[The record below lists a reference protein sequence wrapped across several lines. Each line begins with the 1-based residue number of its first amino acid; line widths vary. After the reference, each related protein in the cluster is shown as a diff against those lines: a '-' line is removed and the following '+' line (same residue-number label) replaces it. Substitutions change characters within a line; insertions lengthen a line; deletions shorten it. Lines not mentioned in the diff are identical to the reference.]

1 MSTSIKDE
9 DGNFTFPEKIKVK
22 RKRSAKV
29 CFICRQRKVRCDVI
43 KRHPCT
49 NCESFGFDCV
59 IAERKE
65 RKKLEND
72 TASSSPNDGL
82 KNDSDDIN
90 DNNSN
95 DNNDNND
102 NDDNNDNSRK
112 IKKNKSNK
120 NNKNNNKNFNDLKLD
135 TSDESNKKRKTDENN
150 FKPTKDFAKKYP
162 ELMSI
167 KLNPEKVVQ
176 INYRDA
182 ANKEFIGVAANQT
195 TSTLLTGYIDHILKD
210 SSLISYFGLSDLDL
224 KALSILG
231 CFTLP
236 EASLCWKYI
245 NNYFETIHKFIPILN
260 KNSFMK
266 NYQDLTNPPSLFLLQ
281 AVIAAGSWSIGRD
294 SAKEAI
300 KSMEISK
307 ILNRKWE
314 ALYMAGIE
322 SNPIPLCQSLLI
334 FSFVAGGPTLNKK
347 NVYYWVRTAVITAQ
361 SFGMHKDVT
370 SVPTLSDQEK
380 RLYRRI
386 WWYCIIRDKNCSI
399 GYGRPPCIRP
409 DDTNIPMLSSDDFI
423 EEDEVLKLPLKYP
436 MDEQIIE
443 FAIQDAKLTKIID
456 ILFYYYAQIDK
467 VIKNGGNPKAIIE
480 YCDII
485 MSKWLSKLPK
495 RLQFS
500 YNDKSTHS
508 LFSLR
513 LASVYNLLL
522 LLLHKSNIVRKTP
535 NSKTDMY
542 IPSWSITF
550 RAAHALSLI
559 AKILLDSGLALKT
572 SPLKIFSFYS
582 AAMTMIYHT
591 ANSDS
596 KIAKIAHDDI
606 EIIRKTLDKLRLRW
620 SYGNLALFVIDEVL
634 KDKSKY
640 LTVIK
645 SMVRA
650 TNSQTKDNKNKKD
663 YGENSND
670 TINCQ
675 SDSPGQSGKASNATG
690 KGSDKHKETI
700 ELIPSYYEAENDVA
714 NDNTSSDNGS
724 DGTNIANLINKN
736 KNHENLKDLNMP
748 MGRDEI
754 SERTEETPITAN
766 STPSSVQT
774 LSNNNSSVT
783 STSDSA
789 FSAPSMAGGGG
800 GGPNHIAFPAMSSSG
815 ARFGDAYNFADII
828 NPMASFYQGLNGD
841 VRGRGDRM
849 IPSDSQREGAYAAF
863 KPEQLFTNLF
873 RGIHDYKQTTK
884 PQSSSK
890 ESTERGGDS
899 TSTSTSSTPIMH
911 SARIPIPLTST
922 SFPGY
927 GSGSSPSV
935 QSLLNPPNP
944 PNDVLMASPSPQSIA
959 PVQGQ
964 TGDYR
969 NQSSEQRQN
978 QQTPQQTGLQEQ
990 PAQEKT
996 QFMNQLEYQ
1005 QRAVRESVSKD
1016 APISSDAAL
1025 SVIMTEID
1033 SNWVPTFEV
1042 EEFPLTHQM
1051 VQRSETTPDQIPSAF
1066 DMLPSIN
1073 MINNLNNDPFTSEA
1087 GYLSFLNS

>member
-9 DGNFTFPEKIKVK
+9 DGNPIFPEKIKVK

-65 RKKLEND
+65 RKKSEID
-72 TASSSPNDGL
+72 TASNSPTDGL
-82 KNDSDDIN
+82 KNDT
-90 DNNSN
+90 DNTN
-95 DNNDNND
+95 NNDNND
-102 NDDNNDNSRK
+102 NTSNTNNT
-112 IKKNKSNK
+112 
-120 NNKNNNKNFNDLKLD
+120 NNNESNDSKLD
-135 TSDESNKKRKTDENN
+135 TSDESNKKRKIDENN

-182 ANKEFIGVAANQT
+182 ANKEFMGVSANQT

-210 SSLISYFGLSDLDL
+210 STLISHFGLSDLDL
-224 KALSILG
+224 KALSIVG

-236 EASLCWKYI
+236 EEKLCWKYI

-266 NYQDLTNPPSLFLLQ
+266 NYQDLKNPPSLFLLQ
-281 AVIAAGSWSIGRD
+281 AVIAAGSWSLGRD

-314 ALYMAGIE
+314 SLYMTGIE
-322 SNPIPLCQSLLI
+322 SDPIPLCQSLLI

-361 SFGMHKDVT
+361 SFGMHKDVS
-370 SVPTLSDQEK
+370 SVPTLSNQEK

-409 DDTNIPMLSSDDFI
+409 DDTNIPMLSADDFI
-423 EEDEVLKLPLKYP
+423 EEDEILKLPLKYP
-436 MDEQIIE
+436 KDDQIIE

-467 VIKNGGNPKAIIE
+467 VIKNGGNPKPIIE

-495 RLQFS
+495 RLQFN

-522 LLLHKSNIVRKTP
+522 LLLHKSNILRKTP
-535 NSKTDMY
+535 NRKTEMY

-559 AKILLDSGLALKT
+559 AKILLDSDLALKT

-582 AAMTMIYHT
+582 AAMIMIYHT

-606 EIIRKTLDKLRLRW
+606 EIIRKTLDKIRLRW
-620 SYGNLALFVIDEVL
+620 TYGNLALFVIDEIL

-640 LTVIK
+640 LSVIK

-650 TNSQTKDNKNKKD
+650 THSQTKDTKIKKD
-663 YGENSND
+663 CRENSND
-670 TINCQ
+670 FITNGQ
-675 SDSPGQSGKASNATG
+675 SDNSGKIGG
-690 KGSDKHKETI
+690 KINNNIGKDSDKHNETI
-700 ELIPSYYEAENDVA
+700 ELIPSYYEDENDVN
-714 NDNTSSDNGS
+714 NDNASSSDNGS
-724 DGTNIANLINKN
+724 DGTNLASVINKN

-748 MGRDEI
+748 TETDKI
-754 SERTEETPITAN
+754 AERSEETPVTAN

-774 LSNNNSSVT
+774 SSNTNSSVT
-783 STSDSA
+783 SNSDSA
-789 FSAPSMAGGGG
+789 FSASSMNM
-800 GGPNHIAFPAMSSSG
+800 GPTHITYPPMIGSG
-815 ARFGDAYNFADII
+815 FRIGDAHNFVNNIT
-828 NPMASFYQGLNGD
+828 NPMASFYHGLHGD
-841 VRGRGDRM
+841 VRGRGDQM
-849 IPSDSQREGAYAAF
+849 NATSSTNSDSQKDGVYAAF

-873 RGIHDYKQTTK
+873 RGIHDYKQTADSQQQQ
-884 PQSSSK
+884 PVK
-890 ESTERGGDS
+890 ESAERGGDS
-899 TSTSTSSTPIMH
+899 TSTSSTPIIH
-911 SARIPIPLTST
+911 AANIPIPLTST
-922 SFPGY
+922 SFPGF
-927 GSGSSPSV
+927 GNGGSPSV
-935 QSLLNPPNP
+935 QSLLNPPN
-944 PNDVLMASPSPQSIA
+944 DILMASPSPQSMA
-959 PVQGQ
+959 PLQGQ
-964 TGDYR
+964 TGD
-969 NQSSEQRQN
+969 NQN
-978 QQTPQQTGLQEQ
+978 QLNHPQSLNQIAPHDQQESSQ
-990 PAQEKT
+990 KRSSPEKT

-1005 QRAVRESVSKD
+1005 QKAVRESVSKD
-1016 APISSDAAL
+1016 APISSDVAL

-1033 SNWVPTFEV
+1033 NNWVPTFEV
-1042 EEFPLTHQM
+1042 EDFPLPQQM
-1051 VQRSETTPDQIPSAF
+1051 IQRSENTPPDQTPSAF

-1073 MINNLNNDPFTSEA
+1073 MINSLNNEPFTSEA